1 MKEIVLKN
9 KVFEK
14 YIDQDEIF
22 EIVKNIAERINK
34 SKILNPYFLAVLDG
48 SFVFASDLVR
58 KIQIPNSQISFVKL
72 CSYEGTKSTGK
83 IKELIGLK
91 EDISQR
97 NIIIIEDI
105 IDTGNTLVEILKT
118 LEKYDV
124 TSVSIVSLLLK
135 PDVYNKDINI
145 DFIGKKIPNNFVIGY
160 GMDFDENGRNLP
172 DIYKL
177 KNN

>member
-14 YIDQDEIF
+14 YIDQDEIS

-97 NIIIIEDI
+97 NIIITED
-105 IDTGNTLVEILKT
+105 IDTGNTLIEILKT
-118 LEKYDV
+118 LEKYDIS
-124 TSVSIVSLLLK
+124 SVSIVSLLLK

-145 DFIGKKIPNNFVIGY
+145 DFI
-160 GMDFDENGRNLP
+160 
-172 DIYKL
+172 
-177 KNN
+177 

>member
-1 MKEIVLKN
+1 MKELKAP
-9 KVFEK
+9 K
-14 YIDQDEIF
+14 
-22 EIVKNIAERINK
+22 
-34 SKILNPYFLAVLDG
+34 
-48 SFVFASDLVR
+48 
-58 KIQIPNSQISFVKL
+58 
-72 CSYEGTKSTGK
+72 K
-83 IKELIGLK
+83 IKEVLIGLK

-105 IDTGNTLVEILKT
+105 IDTGNTLVEILKI
-118 LEKYDV
+118 LEKHDV
-124 TSVSIVSLLLK
+124 SSVSIVSLLLK